1 MTPDQDARYD
11 RLEARVGRLEERQAA
26 HHQRLIT
33 LEAANAAG
41 AGTAVT
47 VALLTG
53 KVDALSTDVDELAQ
67 SIVSR
72 DSAATA
78 ERRSLRLALLSLSG
92 VIIAALIA
100 GAAAVIAAGIHP

>member
-1 MTPDQDARYD
+1 MG
-11 RLEARVGRLEERQAA
+11 RVEERQAA

-47 VALLTG
+47 VALLRKG
-53 KVDALSTDVDELAQ
+53 LEELSEDVVDLAKG
-67 SIVSR
+67 IESR
-72 DSAATA
+72 DTAAIA